1 MSVNKVHKMPHSG
14 GWSWAHEKPSLPAPS
29 LVICLF
35 PFPHRAELYLS
46 AGVWSPF
53 GWLSAGHT
61 MCLEQSD
68 GESRSQTKWYSLS
81 LACSGAWAEVDWA
94 GSFSSKSLPVL
105 PHSVSCVTAN
115 WAALCNPAASEP
127 KGFENFGTVLHMA
140 AFYSVRR
147 EGLHA
152 VELWTSKCEML

>member
-1 MSVNKVHKMPHSG
+1 MELNTWKT
-14 GWSWAHEKPSLPAPS
+14 LPACPPACNLPFSLSPS
-29 LVICLF
+29 SRVVF
-35 PFPHRAELYLS
+35 
-46 AGVWSPF
+46 VWRGASPF
-53 GWLSAGHT
+53 GWLSADHT
-61 MCLEQSD
+61 VCLERSD
-68 GESRSQTKWYSLS
+68 GESRNQTKWYSLS
-81 LACSGAWAEVDWA
+81 LACSGTWAEVDWA

-105 PHSVSCVTAN
+105 PHSVSRVTAN